1 MGSTTLPN
9 RLSSTASPEEGNTAT
24 TLKTNK
30 NQTKK
35 ETKERGNR
43 KKRTT
48 SEKGDGDRI
57 PNAVAHLL
65 LADVAPSQLARPK
78 NPSDANLWLFFV
90 VSFFVAC
97 SDDVLSRVSYVPL
110 SLVAGSSFIG
120 RLASFR
126 HVGFAFV
133 PVFSGLAPLYLVFL
147 FSFRLQFISIDN
159 AVSSLM
165 FCPSFPGV
173 VYAPCFYRIV
183 QN

>member
-1 MGSTTLPN
+1 MPICGF
-9 RLSSTASPEEGNTAT
+9 
-24 TLKTNK
+24 
-30 NQTKK
+30 
-35 ETKERGNR
+35 
-43 KKRTT
+43 
-48 SEKGDGDRI
+48 
-57 PNAVAHLL
+57 
-65 LADVAPSQLARPK
+65 
-78 NPSDANLWLFFV
+78 FFV

>member
-1 MGSTTLPN
+1 VGSTTLPN

-78 NPSDANLWLFFV
+78 NPSDANLWLFFCR
-90 VSFFVAC
+90 FF
-97 SDDVLSRVSYVPL
+97 
-110 SLVAGSSFIG
+110 
-120 RLASFR
+120 
-126 HVGFAFV
+126 
-133 PVFSGLAPLYLVFL
+133 
-147 FSFRLQFISIDN
+147 
-159 AVSSLM
+159 
-165 FCPSFPGV
+165 FCCLLG
-173 VYAPCFYRIV
+173 
-183 QN
+183 